1 MQKPNWKNYLQRRW
15 QMKTNR
21 LIKIAYTGL
30 GRNKLRTFLMMIGIV
45 IGITA
50 LTLII
55 SAGIGAQERVMER
68 VEKFGL
74 QSMMVFAGGGREMGR
89 PVGGG
94 PVTTLT
100 LREVEVIKHEVKNV
114 DEVAP
119 FNRKPSAEIKYL
131 DKSTTATV
139 FGITPSWAYVW
150 DWDVQS
156 GDFISEN
163 DMENLNRVC
172 LIGPTV
178 KRELFGE
185 ENPIGK
191 QLRIGNV
198 QFEIKGVMQP
208 KGTSPGG
215 GDMDNRV
222 NIPLST
228 FMRRVANVD
237 YIFGIKILLTS
248 AAEIP
253 QAAENISAILRERH
267 TIAEG
272 LPDDFRIVTP
282 DEVTQFAEKVA
293 GTFNIFLALV
303 AGIALI
309 AGCVVVANIMLISVN
324 ERKREIGLRKAVG
337 ARSKDIKLQFLLE
350 ATAVTLVGGIIS
362 IILGG
367 FGAQILQMITGM
379 PVSITWESIALG
391 VVSSSLV
398 GIIAGMQPA
407 SRAAKLQ
414 PVESLRG

>member
-1 MQKPNWKNYLQRRW
+1 
-15 QMKTNR
+15 MKKSR

-55 SAGIGAQERVMER
+55 SAGLGAKKRVMDR
-68 VEKFGL
+68 VKKFGL

-89 PVGGG
+89 PVGG
-94 PVTTLT
+94 PVTTLS
-100 LREVEVIKHEVKNV
+100 LRDAETIKRELGAI

-119 FNRKPSAEIKYL
+119 FNRKINAEIKYM
-131 DKSTTATV
+131 DKTTTATV

-163 DMENLNRVC
+163 DMENLSRVC

-178 KRELFGE
+178 KQELFGD

-248 AAEIP
+248 AKEMN
-253 QAAENISAILRERH
+253 QTAENISAILRERH

-272 LPDDFRIVTP
+272 MPDDFRIVTP

-309 AGCVVVANIMLISVN
+309 AGGVVVANIMLISVN
-324 ERKREIGLRKAVG
+324 ERKKEIGLRKAVG
-337 ARSKDIKLQFLLE
+337 ARSRDIKLQFLFE
-350 ATAVTLVGGIIS
+350 ATAVTLAGGVIG

-367 FGAQILQMITGM
+367 IGAHVLKTITGM
-379 PVSITWESIALG
+379 PVSLSWLGILLG
-391 VVSSSLV
+391 VFSSSLV

-407 SRAAKLQ
+407 SRAAQLQ